1 MRGEPPKLSKTQGK
15 KLMNAVLVQSRKHST
30 DYEAMRQ
37 REAEASQKLSNA
49 CAVLEAVVR
58 RHGTQI
64 FDRKE
69 VEGRCASGRIKWEV
83 TPDRI
88 AIHLVELQAAPEPTE
103 KVR

>member
-1 MRGEPPKLSKTQGK
+1 MKEPPPKVSKTQGK
-15 KLMNAVLVQSRKHST
+15 KLLNAVLVKSKQYAT
-30 DYEAMRQ
+30 DYEAMQQ
-37 REAEASQKLSNA
+37 REAETSLKLANA

-58 RHGTQI
+58 RHGTQV

-69 VEGRCASGRIKWEV
+69 VEGRCASGRIKWDV

-88 AIHLVELQAAPEPTE
+88 TLRLLELSTAMDTTE